1 MNQLTLVLPFALTPP
16 ELAADLAR
24 ALQVPSLGILLERN
38 SSHRVTEEDGGN
50 RLLPHESWLSR
61 AFTAG
66 ASDTAPFAPAM
77 MQALGVP
84 QQEGYWFA
92 VQPVH
97 LQLTRTHMVLG
108 DPRSLN
114 LNEADSRALLELVKP
129 YFDEVG
135 KPLVYAAPDMW
146 FMRADDWSG
155 LRTASPD
162 AAVND
167 NLADWMPEGDAKRA
181 FRKLQN
187 EVQMLWH
194 EHPINEARQ
203 QRGLQPVNSFWLWAG
218 APASQG
224 AAHGGVMTDTGS
236 TRDVAGSGSGR
247 AGPDTARGSGSAF
260 SPTGTLAVANCP
272 AWLTLLADPALRAAR
287 VEQVLPLPGDATVV
301 LGELIPVGKA
311 GDWSPWL
318 AHMQQI
324 EQQWFAPLLAALKSG
339 QLGCLKLIFSSHLK
353 LAEFTITKGS
363 LRKFWRKPALTRLT
377 P

>member
-24 ALQVPSLGILLERN
+24 ALQVPSLEMLLERN

-61 AFTAG
+61 AYTAG

-77 MQALGVP
+77 MRALGVP
-84 QQEGYWFA
+84 QQDGYWFA

-114 LNEADSRALLELVKP
+114 LNEADTRALFDLVKP

-135 KPLVYAAPDMW
+135 KPLLYAAPDMW
-146 FMRADDWSG
+146 FMRADDWNG

-218 APASQG
+218 APAAQG
-224 AAHGGVMTDTGS
+224 AAAAGGYG
-236 TRDVAGSGSGR
+236 A
-247 AGPDTARGSGSAF
+247 A
-260 SPTGTLAVANCP
+260 GTLAVANCP
-272 AWLTLLADPALRAAR
+272 AWLTLLADPALRAATA
-287 VEQVLPLPGDATVV
+287 EQVLALPADATVV

-339 QLGCLKLIFSSHLK
+339 QLGSLKLVFSSHLK

>member
-16 ELAADLAR
+16 ELAQDLAR
-24 ALQVPSLGILLERN
+24 AMQVPALEMLLERN

-50 RLLPHESWLSR
+50 RLLPHETWLSR
-61 AFTAG
+61 TFSAAATG
-66 ASDTAPFAPAM
+66 APSDNAPFAPAM
-77 MQALGVP
+77 MQALGVAQP
-84 QQEGYWFA
+84 EGYWFA

-114 LNEADSRALLELVKP
+114 LNEADARALFELVKP

-146 FMRADDWSG
+146 FLRADDWNG

-203 QRGLQPVNSFWLWAG
+203 RRGLQPVNSFWLWAG
-218 APASQG
+218 AQAKQG
-224 AAHGGVMTDTGS
+224 SAAGSTGS
-236 TRDVAGSGSGR
+236 TGGSRGAFGAAG
-247 AGPDTARGSGSAF
+247 A
-260 SPTGTLAVANCP
+260 LAVANCP
-272 AWLTLLADPALRAAR
+272 AWLTLLADPALRAAT
-287 VEQVLPLPGDATVV
+287 VEQVLPLPGDAVVV

-324 EQQWFAPLLAALKSG
+324 EQQWFAPLLAALKAG
-339 QLGCLKLIFSSHLK
+339 RLGSLKLVFSSHLK

-363 LRKFWRKPALTRLT
+363 LRKFWRKPSLTKLT

>member
-24 ALQVPSLGILLERN
+24 ALQVPSLEMLLERN
-38 SSHRVTEEDGGN
+38 SSHRVTEEDGSN

-61 AFTAG
+61 AFSSGAAG
-66 ASDTAPFAPAM
+66 APSDTAPFAPAM
-77 MQALGVP
+77 MRALGVA
-84 QQEGYWFA
+84 QTEGYWFA
-92 VQPVH
+92 IHPVH

-114 LNEADSRALLELVKP
+114 LDEADSRPLFDLVKP

-135 KPLVYAAPDMW
+135 KPLIYAAPDTW
-146 FMRADDWSG
+146 FLRADDWSE

-218 APASQG
+218 APAAQH
-224 AAHGGVMTDTGS
+224 A
-236 TRDVAGSGSGR
+236 
-247 AGPDTARGSGSAF
+247 SA
-260 SPTGTLAVANCP
+260 GTLAVHNCP
-272 AWLTLLADPALRAAR
+272 SWLTLLADPSLRAAT
-287 VEQVLPLPGDATVV
+287 VEQVLALAGDGTVV

-318 AHMQQI
+318 AHMQEI
-324 EQQWFAPLLAALKSG
+324 EQLWFTPLLAALKSG
-339 QLGCLKLIFSSHLK
+339 RLGSLKLVFSSHLK

-363 LRKFWRKPALTRLT
+363 LRKFWRKPALTKLT

>member
-16 ELAADLAR
+16 ELASDLAR
-24 ALQVPSLGILLERN
+24 ALQVPSLEILLERN
-38 SSHRVTEEDGGN
+38 STYRVSEEDGGN

-61 AFTAG
+61 AFSAAAYG
-66 ASDTAPFAPAM
+66 APSDNAPFAPAM
-77 MQALGVP
+77 MRALGVAQP
-84 QQEGYWFA
+84 EGYWFA

-114 LNEADSRALLELVKP
+114 VNDADSRALFDLVKP

-135 KPLVYAAPDMW
+135 KPLIYAAPDMW
-146 FMRADDWSG
+146 FMRADDWSE

-194 EHPINEARQ
+194 EHPVNEARQ

-218 APASQG
+218 APAIPGTAAG
-224 AAHGGVMTDTGS
+224 AA
-236 TRDVAGSGSGR
+236 
-247 AGPDTARGSGSAF
+247 
-260 SPTGTLAVANCP
+260 GTLAVANCP
-272 AWLTLLADPALRAAR
+272 AWLTLLADPALRAATA
-287 VEQVLPLPGDATVV
+287 EQVLPLAGDAVVV

-324 EQQWFAPLLAALKSG
+324 EQQWFAPLLAALKAG
-339 QLGCLKLIFSSHLK
+339 RLGSLKLVFSSHLK

-363 LRKFWRKPALTRLT
+363 LRKFWRKPALTKLT

>member
-16 ELAADLAR
+16 ELASDLAR
-24 ALQVPSLGILLERN
+24 ALQVPSLEMLLERN

-66 ASDTAPFAPAM
+66 VADTAPFAPAM
-77 MQALGVP
+77 MRALGVP
-84 QQEGYWFA
+84 QAEGYWFA

-114 LNEADSRALLELVKP
+114 LDEADSRALFELVKP

-135 KPLVYAAPDMW
+135 KPLIYAAPDMW

-218 APASQG
+218 APAG
-224 AAHGGVMTDTGS
+224 
-236 TRDVAGSGSGR
+236 AGSGSIGSIGGT
-247 AGPDTARGSGSAF
+247 AGAF
-260 SPTGTLAVANCP
+260 GAAGTLGVANCP
-272 AWLTLLADPALRAAR
+272 AWLALLADPALRAAR
-287 VEQVLPLPGDATVV
+287 AEQVLALPADANATVV

-324 EQQWFAPLLAALKSG
+324 EQQWFTPLLAALKDG
-339 QLGCLKLIFSSHLK
+339 RLGSLKLVFSSHLK

-363 LRKFWRKPALTRLT
+363 LRKFWRKPALTKLT

>member
-16 ELAADLAR
+16 ELASDLAR
-24 ALQVPSLGILLERN
+24 ALQVPSLGMLLERN
-38 SSHRVTEEDGGN
+38 SSHRVTEEDGSN

-61 AFTAG
+61 AFSAG
-66 ASDTAPFAPAM
+66 ASGAPSDSAPFAPAM
-77 MQALGVP
+77 MRALGVAQP
-84 QQEGYWFA
+84 EGYWYA
-92 VQPVH
+92 VHPVH

-114 LNEADSRALLELVKP
+114 LNEADSRALFDLVKP

-135 KPLVYAAPDMW
+135 KPLIYAEPDTW
-146 FMRADDWSG
+146 FMRADDWSE

-167 NLADWMPEGDAKRA
+167 NLADWMPEGAAKRD

-224 AAHGGVMTDTGS
+224 AA
-236 TRDVAGSGSGR
+236 A
-247 AGPDTARGSGSAF
+247 ARGSESAF
-260 SPTGTLAVANCP
+260 GAAGTLAVANSP
-272 AWLTLLADPALRAAR
+272 SWLTLLADPALRAAT

-324 EQQWFAPLLAALKSG
+324 EQQWFGPLLAALKAG
-339 QLGCLKLIFSSHLK
+339 RLGSLKLVFSSHLK

-363 LRKFWRKPALTRLT
+363 LRKFWRKPALTKLT

>member
-16 ELAADLAR
+16 ELAQDLAR
-24 ALQVPSLGILLERN
+24 AMQVPALAMLLERN
-38 SSHRVTEEDGGN
+38 STHRVSEEDGAN

-61 AFTAG
+61 ALTASLPAG
-66 ASDTAPFAPAM
+66 PSDHAPFAPAM
-77 MQALGVP
+77 MRALGVAQP
-84 QQEGYWFA
+84 DGYWFA

-97 LQLTRTHMVLG
+97 LQLARTHMELG

-114 LNEADSRALLELVKP
+114 LNEADARTLFDLIQP
-129 YFDEVG
+129 YFADAG

-146 FMRADDWSG
+146 FMRADDWQE

-162 AAVND
+162 IAVGD
-167 NLADWMPEGDAKRA
+167 NLSDWMPEGDAKRA

-194 EHPINEARQ
+194 EHPVNEARQ
-203 QRGLQPVNSFWLWAG
+203 QRGLSPVNSFWLWAG
-218 APASQG
+218 APAG
-224 AAHGGVMTDTGS
+224 TLAAAATGQAS
-236 TRDVAGSGSGR
+236 SKND
-247 AGPDTARGSGSAF
+247 DI
-260 SPTGTLAVANCP
+260 GTLAVANCP
-272 AWLTLLADPALRAAR
+272 AWLSLLADPAQRDPSAA
-287 VEQVLPLPGDATVV
+287 QMLALPGNATVV

-311 GDWSPWL
+311 GDWAPWL

-324 EQQWFAPLLAALKSG
+324 EQAWFAPLLAALQSG
-339 QLGCLKLIFSSHLK
+339 RLGSLKLVFSSHLK

-363 LRKFWRKPALTRLT
+363 LRKFWRKPALTKLT